1 MDAEAGTGGYRRE
14 EDEAGRLDR
23 NTNELLQELRVAET
37 GVQVLFAFL
46 LTLVF
51 QARFDTTTLVERRV
65 YFGTLL
71 LSAAAVCLLIAPV
84 SIHRLLFRQHRKAQI
99 VDLSNRLAIGGL
111 ACLAMAVTGSIFL
124 ITDVLFGLAAAL
136 LTALGVAAMF
146 GWFWYAVPLRSRNRP
161 DA

>member
-14 EDEAGRLDR
+14 EDEAERLDR
-23 NTNELLQELRVAET
+23 NTDELLQELRVAET

-71 LSAAAVCLLIAPV
+71 LSAAAVCRLIAPV
-84 SIHRLLFRQHRKAQI
+84 SIHRLLFRQHRKPQI
-99 VDLSNRLAIGGL
+99 V
-111 ACLAMAVTGSIFL
+111 
-124 ITDVLFGLAAAL
+124 
-136 LTALGVAAMF
+136 
-146 GWFWYAVPLRSRNRP
+146 
-161 DA
+161 

>member
-14 EDEAGRLDR
+14 EDEAERLDR

-84 SIHRLLFRQHRKAQI
+84 SIHRLLFRQHRKPQI
-99 VDLSNRLAIGGL
+99 V
-111 ACLAMAVTGSIFL
+111 
-124 ITDVLFGLAAAL
+124 
-136 LTALGVAAMF
+136 
-146 GWFWYAVPLRSRNRP
+146 
-161 DA
+161 

>member
-1 MDAEAGTGGYRRE
+1 MDAEAGTGEYQRE
-14 EDEAGRLDR
+14 EDEAERLDR

-84 SIHRLLFRQHRKAQI
+84 SIHRLLFRQHRKPQI

-111 ACLAMAVTGSIFL
+111 ACLAMAVTGSMFSS
-124 ITDVLFGLAAAL
+124 
-136 LTALGVAAMF
+136 LT
-146 GWFWYAVPLRSRNRP
+146 
-161 DA
+161 